1 MRNWGAQQRCAQ
13 GPRRACGA
21 EAGPGCGGRGRRG
34 AWPGTKTTHRGTRQ
48 HTRPHWYEGRR
59 GDRGARLRCPRAAA
73 EANRQHTNDKPRP
86 IGGRREACGAWPGFE
101 PTRRAKLAAR
111 TASGRAGPTAA
122 AGDLSGPQAPAT
134 QPPGYAKG
142 AGTEVPAPCRLT
154 QPLPRRGLR
163 PNDRQSWRR
172 RRIHRNM
179 PPTTAAPRPAPPI
192 RPSKPVRARRWA
204 RPVLGVVAG
213 TSGAT

>member
-1 MRNWGAQQRCAQ
+1 MAGLRGDTPSHTSATKRHWCGGHRSIRKAWLRCRWA
-13 GPRRACGA
+13 A
-21 EAGPGCGGRGRRG
+21 AGPGRASRSTTPSRQARVWLFERAGRRPP
-34 AWPGTKTTHRGTRQ
+34 A
-48 HTRPHWYEGRR
+48 HT
-59 GDRGARLRCPRAAA
+59 AA
-73 EANRQHTNDKPRP
+73 RP
-86 IGGRREACGAWPGFE
+86 IKA
-101 PTRRAKLAAR
+101 TR
-111 TASGRAGPTAA
+111 AA
-122 AGDLSGPQAPAT
+122 AGDLSGQQTT

-163 PNDRQSWRR
+163 PDDRQSWRR

-192 RPSKPVRARRWA
+192 RPSKPVRAR
-204 RPVLGVVAG
+204 PCFGLVAG